1 MIVVADSSPLIS
13 LAILNK
19 LDFLGELFDEVFI
32 PEAVF
37 TEITT
42 TGKPF
47 SDILRHFSAT
57 KIKKVKNKVA
67 LSILSDELDIG
78 ESEAIILALENNIN
92 DILMDE
98 HKGRRIARAKELH
111 PIGTI
116 GILLQAKE
124 SGLTEAIKPLLN
136 ELVENNIYISPR
148 LYKHALELAKE

>member
-1 MIVVADSSPLIS
+1 MIVVADASPLIS
-13 LAILNK
+13 LAILDK
-19 LDFLGELFDEVFI
+19 LALLGKLFDEVYI

-37 TEITT
+37 AEITT

-47 SDILRHFSAT
+47 SNILHDFSERR
-57 KIKKVKNKVA
+57 IKRVKNKVA

-78 ESEAIILALENNIN
+78 EAEAIILALENNIS

-98 HKGRRIARAKELH
+98 HKGRRIARTKDLH

-116 GILLQAKE
+116 GILIQAKNM
-124 SGLTEAIKPLLN
+124 GLVEAIKPLLGK
-136 ELVENNIYISPR
+136 LVENNIYISPR

>member
-13 LAILNK
+13 LAILDK
-19 LDFLGELFDEVFI
+19 LDFLGELFEEVFI
-32 PEAVF
+32 PKAVF
-37 TEITT
+37 IEITE

-47 SDILRHFSAT
+47 SDILHRFSVT

-67 LSILSDELDIG
+67 LSILADELDIG
-78 ESEAIILALENNIN
+78 ESEAIILALENSIS

-116 GILLQAKE
+116 GILIQAKNN
-124 SGLTEAIKPLLN
+124 GLVEAIKPLLN
-136 ELVENNIYISPR
+136 KLVENNIYISPR